1 MWTKHMLEMTRQ
13 PDQTPAPQALL
24 DSANRWF
31 HLKLSQEV
39 SFSRDRVGGA
49 LGSYVYIKRQGEEQ
63 TRCKFWWD
71 WQEIGSRKR
80 SRMSL
85 FFDFCHVN
93 AGTWFMFQSGIFV
106 PFQKKKHDVQSLN
119 ERRPNLKW
127 WRKAPKTKQK
137 CGFNVC
143 FSVFFCL

>member
-1 MWTKHMLEMTRQ
+1 MLEMTRQ

-63 TRCKFWWD
+63 TRCKF
-71 WQEIGSRKR
+71 
-80 SRMSL
+80 
-85 FFDFCHVN
+85 
-93 AGTWFMFQSGIFV
+93 
-106 PFQKKKHDVQSLN
+106 
-119 ERRPNLKW
+119 
-127 WRKAPKTKQK
+127 
-137 CGFNVC
+137 
-143 FSVFFCL
+143 